1 MVESLCSTPILEPIS
16 KEELIELGISLDKAK
31 ENSELSLKLLK
42 VLEKKNVTASLLVD
56 TKIGKRLSAV
66 EEKQGPTTG
75 SEVIDEIKGLKER
88 LKKRWTDVYKRSK
101 VKAQEVA
108 KKEIEAD
115 NSDGVKI
122 PYFGEKG
129 RKAFETG
136 N

>member
-1 MVESLCSTPILEPIS
+1 
-16 KEELIELGISLDKAK
+16 
-31 ENSELSLKLLK
+31 
-42 VLEKKNVTASLLVD
+42 
-56 TKIGKRLSAV
+56 
-66 EEKQGPTTG
+66 
-75 SEVIDEIKGLKER
+75 
-88 LKKRWTDVYKRSK
+88 